1 LTAERSSKIPS
12 SPVAGTSRYCEP
24 RPQLCR
30 ALALT
35 RNETQEVDTG
45 QNCAALGSPAG
56 SHKYSVTLEEFS
68 GLGNQATNAEVAL
81 SAGHSRDSLGTF
93 ETTMERPADNVT
105 MARKEAFISVIFK
118 THRRRTLVQSVPDAA
133 LQDWIAWRQFSPSH
147 TSRRIAYSVEQVV
160 AARVSA
166 GPLGRLCINPVL
178 ATCHGNCDERDRRA
192 SRPKGGL
199 RRRPRLFRSPRSP
212 APRIRRI
219 RQGREVSA

>member
-1 LTAERSSKIPS
+1 
-12 SPVAGTSRYCEP
+12 
-24 RPQLCR
+24 
-30 ALALT
+30 
-35 RNETQEVDTG
+35 
-45 QNCAALGSPAG
+45 
-56 SHKYSVTLEEFS
+56 
-68 GLGNQATNAEVAL
+68 
-81 SAGHSRDSLGTF
+81 
-93 ETTMERPADNVT
+93 
-105 MARKEAFISVIFK
+105 VIFK

-166 GPLGRLCINPVL
+166 GPLGRLCIDPVL

-192 SRPKGGL
+192 SRSKGGL

-219 RQGREVSA
+219 RQGEGGQRLRLKFLNRVAEAWPSPFVHKRNGNLNSQASIACSKHQQGPISQGRPVGSSNC